1 MSDYFY
7 YTTPDHPLAE
17 PLVTQLTAEYDRRYG
32 AYFGETADKEMNR
45 YPAAL
50 FAPPDGN
57 FLLLLRDGFPIAGGA
72 FKRFD
77 GETAELKRIWTD
89 ENHRRQGLARR
100 IVAELEQQA
109 FKQGYSR
116 LYLTTG
122 FRQPEARDLYIHS
135 GYTPLFD
142 VDADPEIYGALPFEK
157 FLVNP
162 PPGYVPTLVTPPEGG
177 WKAARERQLAEH
189 R

>member
-1 MSDYFY
+1 MTDSFI
-7 YTTPDHPLAE
+7 YTSPEDPLAE

-32 AYFGETADKEMNR
+32 DYFGETSDKEMNR

-50 FAPPDGN
+50 FAPPDGA
-57 FLLLLRDGFPIAGGA
+57 FVLLLRDGRPIAGGA

-77 GETAELKRIWTD
+77 EQTAELKRIWTD
-89 ENHRRQGLARR
+89 ADHRRQGLARR
-100 IVAELEQQA
+100 VVVELEQQA
-109 FKQGYSR
+109 FQQGYVK

-122 FRQPEARDLYIHS
+122 FRQPEARDLYISS

-157 FLVNP
+157 FLVQP
-162 PPGYVPTLVTPPEGG
+162 PVGYVPTLVTPPEGG
-177 WKAARERQLAEH
+177 WKAARERQLAAH

>member
-1 MSDYFY
+1 MTDSFFY
-7 YTTPDHPLAE
+7 TSPDDPLAS

-32 AYFGETADKEMNR
+32 DYFGESSEKEMTR

-50 FAPPDGN
+50 FGAPDGA
-57 FLLLLRDGFPIAGGA
+57 FVLLLRDGRPIAGGA
-72 FKRFD
+72 FKRYD
-77 GETAELKRIWTD
+77 HETAELKRIWTD
-89 ENHRRQGLARR
+89 SDHRRQGLARKV
-100 IVAELEQQA
+100 VAELEQQA
-109 FKQGYSR
+109 FRQGYVK

-122 FRQPEARDLYIHS
+122 FRQPEARDLYIAS

-157 FLVNP
+157 YLVTP
-162 PPGYVPTLVTPPEGG
+162 PTGYVPTLVTPPEGG
-177 WKAARERQLAEH
+177 WKAARARQLAEH